1 MEESRL
7 KWPQAVWVVLCVVL
21 AAGSAWAG
29 RTSRKQSAPAPSRS
43 APSRPSSA
51 ASSAPRT
58 PSSYSARSVPSAPR
72 PSISRSGS
80 TEGRS
85 GALNSRSQG
94 LGQTGSASGRIS
106 RRAGSEYGTILNRNR
121 TSNDN
126 TRLPRQSDSGSSGR
140 TGIGLDGRR
149 DLRKSPSLPSDGR
162 PVVGPDRDFR
172 KDGGHVGYPYGDR
185 SFYYYDRHYYPS
197 RPIFSWIS
205 WPDCC
210 RPICYDYG
218 PHCTFGFFW
227 PYYHRKFIFISLG
240 GYWPCYT
247 YRRYY
252 WYGWHPYEWYGPC
265 PPEYVKLGDTYNYYY
280 YNAPPAKS
288 PDANDLE
295 QAGKKLEESPP
306 AGPQERTQADR
317 YFEEG
322 VKAFEGGNYAAAAAK
337 FGAAMELAPDDI
349 VLPFAYVQA
358 VFAQG
363 EYESAAE
370 ALREVMAKTAVQSA
384 AKEPPETEGVFYP
397 RGLYPADDA
406 LQEQIKHLKEKV
418 TQDPLDADLQ
428 LLLGYQLLGVGRLD
442 EAAKPL
448 ADARL
453 DYNNHQ
459 AATVLLNL
467 LEKLKKAD
475 EGSRPTGAQPRN

>member
-1 MEESRL
+1 M
-7 KWPQAVWVVLCVVL
+7 
-21 AAGSAWAG
+21 G
-29 RTSRKQSAPAPSRS
+29 
-43 APSRPSSA
+43 
-51 ASSAPRT
+51 
-58 PSSYSARSVPSAPR
+58 
-72 PSISRSGS
+72 SGS
-80 TEGRS
+80 
-85 GALNSRSQG
+85 
-94 LGQTGSASGRIS
+94 RI
-106 RRAGSEYGTILNRNR
+106 
-121 TSNDN
+121 D
-126 TRLPRQSDSGSSGR
+126 
-140 TGIGLDGRR
+140 
-149 DLRKSPSLPSDGR
+149 RKVGPSLPPNNR
-162 PVVGPDRDFR
+162 PITSPDRISR
-172 KDGGHVGYPYGDR
+172 KDGGHFEYPYRDR

-218 PHCTFGFFW
+218 PECTFGFFW

-252 WYGWHPYEWYGPC
+252 WYGWHPYEWYGSC

-306 AGPQERTQADR
+306 AGPQERTQADG

-349 VLPFAYVQA
+349 VLPFAYAQA

-363 EYESAAE
+363 EYEKSADV
-370 ALREVMAKTAVQSA
+370 LREVLAKTS
-384 AKEPPETEGVFYP
+384 PEKEGVFYP

-448 ADARL
+448 ANARL

-475 EGSRPTGAQPRN
+475 EGSRPTASQPRN

>member
-1 MEESRL
+1 MS
-7 KWPQAVWVVLCVVL
+7 
-21 AAGSAWAG
+21 
-29 RTSRKQSAPAPSRS
+29 
-43 APSRPSSA
+43 
-51 ASSAPRT
+51 
-58 PSSYSARSVPSAPR
+58 
-72 PSISRSGS
+72 
-80 TEGRS
+80 
-85 GALNSRSQG
+85 SRSQG
-94 LGQTGSASGRIS
+94 LGQTGSASGRVF
-106 RRAGSEYGTILNRNR
+106 RKVGPEYGTPPSSLVNRP
-121 TSNDN
+121 SAGEG
-126 TRLPRQSDSGSSGR
+126 GSKTDDGR
-140 TGIGLDGRR
+140 ASAALDGRR
-149 DLRKSPSLPSDGR
+149 DRKAGPSLPPGDG
-162 PVVGPDRDFR
+162 PVLSPDRISR
-172 KDGGHVGYPYGDR
+172 KDGGHFEYPYRDR

-218 PHCTFGFFW
+218 PECTFGFFW

-252 WYGWHPYEWYGPC
+252 WYGWHPYEWYGSC

-295 QAGKKLEESPP
+295 RAGKKLEESPP
-306 AGPQERTQADR
+306 AGPQEKTQADG

-370 ALREVMAKTAVQSA
+370 ALREVLAKTAVLSA

-397 RGLYPADDA
+397 RGLYSADDA

-475 EGSRPTGAQPRN
+475 EGSRPTASQPRN

>member
-1 MEESRL
+1 M
-7 KWPQAVWVVLCVVL
+7 Q
-21 AAGSAWAG
+21 
-29 RTSRKQSAPAPSRS
+29 
-43 APSRPSSA
+43 
-51 ASSAPRT
+51 
-58 PSSYSARSVPSAPR
+58 SSYSAVSGPRGGLSSSDRSVIAPAR
-72 PSISRSGS
+72 SSIFG
-80 TEGRS
+80 
-85 GALNSRSQG
+85 SRSQA
-94 LGQTGSASGRIS
+94 LGQAGRAPAGSAPTGSASGRVF
-106 RRAGSEYGTILNRNR
+106 RKVGPEYGTPASSLVNRP
-121 TSNDN
+121 SAGEG
-126 TRLPRQSDSGSSGR
+126 GSKTDDGR
-140 TGIGLDGRR
+140 ASAALDGRR
-149 DLRKSPSLPSDGR
+149 DRKAGASLLPGDG
-162 PVVGPDRDFR
+162 PVLSPDRISR
-172 KDGGHVGYPYGDR
+172 KDGGHFEYPYRDR

-218 PHCTFGFFW
+218 PECTFGFFW

-295 QAGKKLEESPP
+295 QAGKKLEENPP
-306 AGPQERTQADR
+306 AGPQEKTQADG

-322 VKAFEGGNYAAAAAK
+322 VKAFEGGNYAVAAAK

-370 ALREVMAKTAVQSA
+370 ALREVLAKTAVLSA
-384 AKEPPETEGVFYP
+384 AKEPSETEGVFYP

-459 AATVLLNL
+459 AATLLLNL
-467 LEKLKKAD
+467 LEKLKKAGQ
-475 EGSRPTGAQPRN
+475 GSRPAASRPRN

>member
-1 MEESRL
+1 MGRSGTLGSRSQRL
-7 KWPQAVWVVLCVVL
+7 FQS
-21 AAGSAWAG
+21 GSASG
-29 RTSRKQSAPAPSRS
+29 RTSRKVGP
-43 APSRPSSA
+43 
-51 ASSAPRT
+51 
-58 PSSYSARSVPSAPR
+58 
-72 PSISRSGS
+72 
-80 TEGRS
+80 
-85 GALNSRSQG
+85 
-94 LGQTGSASGRIS
+94 
-106 RRAGSEYGTILNRNR
+106 EYGSSNSDR
-121 TSNDN
+121 TLNDN
-126 TRLPRQSDSGSSGR
+126 TRLLRRSGSDSSGR
-140 TGIGLDGRR
+140 TDMGSGSRID
-149 DLRKSPSLPSDGR
+149 RKGGPSLPPGDG
-162 PVVGPDRDFR
+162 PVLSPDRISR
-172 KDGGHVGYPYGDR
+172 KDGGHFEYPYRDR

-218 PHCTFGFFW
+218 PECTFGFFW

-280 YNAPPAKS
+280 YNAPPVKS
-288 PDANDLE
+288 PDANALD

-306 AGPQERTQADR
+306 VGPQEKTQADG

-322 VKAFEGGNYAAAAAK
+322 VKAFEAGSYAAAAAK

-363 EYESAAE
+363 EYEKSAD
-370 ALREVMAKTAVQSA
+370 ALREVLAKTS
-384 AKEPPETEGVFYP
+384 PEKEGVFYP

-406 LQEQIKHLKEKV
+406 LQEQIEHLKTKV

-428 LLLGYQLLGVGRLD
+428 LLLGYQLLGMGRLD

-448 ADARL
+448 ANARL

-459 AATVLLNL
+459 AATRLLSL

-475 EGSRPTGAQPRN
+475 EKKAGLNKQETTPTNVGADAPDASD